1 MAARR
6 KVSAEAEQEEG
17 DRRVNVAALRALAE
31 PTRLRIVELIRD
43 SPMSVGE
50 IAERLGLGQ
59 PQTSKHLRV
68 LSQARLVEVHADANR
83 RIYSLRREQFERLR
97 EWLETFTRQQEE
109 RYDRLEAYLAETG
122 GEDRCS
128 PAPRRLEHDSERP

>member
-1 MAARR
+1 M
-6 KVSAEAEQEEG
+6 
-17 DRRVNVAALRALAE
+17 
-31 PTRLRIVELIRD
+31 P
-43 SPMSVGE
+43 VGE

-68 LSQARLVEVHADANR
+68 LSQARLVEVHAVANR

-109 RYDRLEAYLAETG
+109 RYGRLEAYLAETG
-122 GEDRCS
+122 GE
-128 PAPRRLEHDSERP
+128 E